1 MWDLNLRARKDLAR
15 YTGRAALMAR
25 VTHQPV
31 SPQLV
36 VHLKGGLVS
45 DSAAGVNAPGE
56 TPSLREIALLKLD
69 VEGAELDAL
78 RGLGDADWS
87 RVRQV
92 VVEAHDGGEGRVAAL
107 EALLRARG
115 FEVRCVPSRHAPAT
129 DWMLYARR
137 SPAHSDTPTPDV
149 GGAAAR

>member
-1 MWDLNLRARKDLAR
+1 MSQTLTLQEPFASLWAGQDAF
-15 YTGRAALMAR
+15 AA
-25 VTHQPV
+25 
-31 SPQLV
+31 
-36 VHLKGGLVS
+36 
-45 DSAAGVNAPGE
+45 
-56 TPSLREIALLKLD
+56 
-69 VEGAELDAL
+69 
-78 RGLGDADWS
+78 
-87 RVRQV
+87 
-92 VVEAHDGGEGRVAAL
+92 VEALQGRVAAL

>member
-1 MWDLNLRARKDLAR
+1 MPLDTLAQLNRRLWLPALEILGEVRANAAHRTPSLNDHRARR
-15 YTGRAALMAR
+15 PRA
-25 VTHQPV
+25 T
-31 SPQLV
+31 
-36 VHLKGGLVS
+36 
-45 DSAAGVNAPGE
+45 SA
-56 TPSLREIALLKLD
+56 TPPLREIALLKLD